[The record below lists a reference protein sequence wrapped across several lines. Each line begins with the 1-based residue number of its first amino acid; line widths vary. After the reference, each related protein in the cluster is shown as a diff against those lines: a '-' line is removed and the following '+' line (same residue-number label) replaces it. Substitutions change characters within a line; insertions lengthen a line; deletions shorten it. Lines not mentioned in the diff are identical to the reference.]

1 MQQEGRCEPEHV
13 LTVEPLTLFPIEPAA
28 PQKSLK
34 VIKYEKMMRESNKDK
49 SVRVGHVVKVSD
61 AQ

>member
-1 MQQEGRCEPEHV
+1 MYNLQQEGKHEPENM
-13 LTVEPLTLFPIEPAA
+13 LTVEPLAFPIKPAA

-49 SVRVGHVVKVSD
+49 SVRFGHVV
-61 AQ
+61 